1 METEKF
7 ALIAGLVLIVVLAL
21 VAGAKKFLQ
30 AYAPTTETT
39 KDDEW
44 IPRLQKMEDILTG
57 IQAGT
62 TTVTT
67 KAEEPAK
74 PE

>member
-7 ALIAGLVLIVVLAL
+7 ALIAGLVLIVLLAL

-39 KDDEW
+39 ADDEW
-44 IPRLQKMEDILTG
+44 VDRLQRIEDILTG

-62 TTVTT
+62 TTVTA
-67 KAEEPAK
+67 KAEQPAK

>member
-7 ALIAGLVLIVVLAL
+7 ALIISLVMIVVLAL
-21 VAGAKKFLQ
+21 VAGAKKFLA

-44 IPRLQKMEDILTG
+44 VERLQRIEDILTG
-57 IQAGT
+57 IQAS
-62 TTVTT
+62 TV
-67 KAEEPAK
+67 KSDDKK